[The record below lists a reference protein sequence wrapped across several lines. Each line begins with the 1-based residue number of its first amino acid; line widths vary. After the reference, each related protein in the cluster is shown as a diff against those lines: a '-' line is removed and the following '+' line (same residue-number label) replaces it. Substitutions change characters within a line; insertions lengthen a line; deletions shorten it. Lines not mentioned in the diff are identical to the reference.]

1 MKRLILCLLLALAA
15 VPAWADVGPEIWR
28 CVSPDGTTYV
38 TNTRAGTVGKD
49 CKVIAMTYR
58 TTEAYISLSV
68 SEIRKS
74 GDIRRVWHKAE
85 FNTRQPDGSISSRG
99 LTEYDCKDEKS
110 RRLQE
115 TTFSDVDLNGK
126 IITTYSTPTN
136 WWYIPPRTVADEILK
151 FVCAK

>member
-28 CVSPDGTTYV
+28 CVSPDGRTYV
-38 TNTRAGTVGKD
+38 TNTRAETVGKD

-58 TTEAYISLSV
+58 TTEAFISLSV

-74 GDIRRVWHKAE
+74 GDIRRVWVE
-85 FNTRQPDGSISSRG
+85 TGFNTRQPDGSMSSRG

-110 RRLQE
+110 RRLQVM
-115 TTFSDVDLNGK
+115 TFSEERLEGK
-126 IITTYSTPTN
+126 IINAISIPAN
-136 WWYIPPRTVADEILK
+136 WQYVDPKTVAGEILK